1 MSNSIHG
8 NLNQSN
14 GIHSPYTWTWAD
26 ETERLADTTPD
37 QDDLDNRALGLQ
49 EDTNIQYRL
58 TSITPI
64 TWVLV
69 GGGTSDGNDKVSID
83 GSDTAGYLADKLI
96 AGTGIDISVQ
106 SDERLVVSS
115 TGGSGGASGFSLSI
129 DGNMYVADG
138 IIAKQISTG
147 FTSANINWTLEVAP
161 TGTSAI
167 FELEYSTDGH
177 TWSSVVDEGTI
188 VATEYT
194 DSNTVAFEFADN
206 SFVRI
211 NCTQIGS
218 TLPGTRL
225 MLGVR

>member
-1 MSNSIHG
+1 MSIVTIPIRTNADPNSATDI
-8 NLNQSN
+8 NTLMAN
-14 GIHSPYTWTWAD
+14 D
-26 ETERLADTTPD
+26 LA
-37 QDDLDNRALGLQ
+37 LYASL
-49 EDTNIQYRL
+49 
-58 TSITPI
+58 
-64 TWVLV
+64 
-69 GGGTSDGNDKVSID
+69 GGG
-83 GSDTAGYLADKLI
+83 
-96 AGTGIDISVQ
+96 
-106 SDERLVVSS
+106 
-115 TGGSGGASGFSLSI
+115 GGGGSGFSLSI

-138 IIAKQISTG
+138 IIAKQIPAG
-147 FTSANINWTLEVAP
+147 FTSANINWTLEGAP
-161 TGTSAI
+161 TGASAI

-194 DSNTVAFEFADN
+194 DSNAVAFEFADN